1 MDKKKSVLN
10 VTVSVAFRL
19 LLLVADF
26 VVRGVLIRGLGEAV
40 NGINSLYISILEF
53 LAVAELGVGTAITFC
68 MYKPIVEGENDK
80 VSALYHLFTKLYLII
95 AGIIF
100 VGGCIVMPLLPYL
113 AKGYSTA
120 GVNLYLTFALMLVSV
135 IVPFIFCSKTSLINA
150 YKNNY
155 ITTTVSSVGKLI
167 QCGLQIVVIIFT
179 HSFVWFMVC
188 RVLAAGLQWIV
199 TELIARAKHG
209 GIIKNKQKADAESKK
224 EVVKNIKAMFMHKIG
239 YALVNTADSVIISM
253 FLGVVLLGRYTNYTV
268 VLTAMTAV
276 LNLVFTSLTSVVG
289 HMSVEEDKNEVKKY
303 HNFFHT
309 LNFIIG
315 LIFYLGYFAVIDNI
329 VSFLSTEQ
337 DLLLAKSVSF
347 IITLNGFVQ
356 FMRQSTL
363 LFRDAT
369 GTFYNDRWK
378 SLFEGLLN
386 IGLSVLFVVIF
397 PEDYKMVGV
406 IVATILTNLFI
417 CHIVEPHV
425 LFKYALDGKAKKYY
439 IKNYVYIAVFCAAL
453 VGLNFALVERAG
465 SQLVT
470 IIINGAIAVGI
481 ALAVSLAAVLLDGNF
496 RNYFKRTF
504 AKIRHRSQKS
514 K

>member
-26 VVRGVLIRGLGEAV
+26 LVRRVLIDYLGEAV

-68 MYKPIVEGENDK
+68 MYKPIVEGDNNK
-80 VSALYHLFTKLYLII
+80 VSAFYHLFTKLYLII
-95 AGIIF
+95 AAIIL

-113 AKGYSTA
+113 ATGYSTA
-120 GVNLYLTFALMLVSV
+120 NVNLYLTFGLMLVSV
-135 IVPFIFCSKTSLINA
+135 IIPFIFCSKTSLINA

-155 ITTTVSSVGKLI
+155 ITTAVASVGKLL
-167 QCGLQIVVIIFT
+167 QCGLQIAVIIYT
-179 HSFVWFMVC
+179 RSFVWFMVC
-188 RVLAAGLQWIV
+188 RLLSAGLQWLV
-199 TELIARAKHG
+199 TEIIARAKHG
-209 GIIKNKQKADAESKK
+209 SIVKNRQKVDDESKK
-224 EVVKNIKAMFMHKIG
+224 LVVKNIKAMFMHKIG
-239 YALVNTADSVIISM
+239 YALVNTADSVIISL

-268 VLTAMTAV
+268 ILTAMAAV

-289 HMSVEEDKNEVKKY
+289 HMSVEEDKSEVKKY
-303 HNFFHT
+303 HKFFHT

-315 LIFYLGYFAVIDNI
+315 LVFYLGYFSIIDNV
-329 VSFLSTEQ
+329 VSLLSSEQ
-337 DLLLAKSVSF
+337 DLLLSKSVSF

-378 SLFEGLLN
+378 ALFEGLLN
-386 IGLSVLFVVIF
+386 IGLSVLFVLVF
-397 PEDYKMVGV
+397 PEDYKIVGV

-425 LFKYALDGKAKKYY
+425 LYKYALDGTAREYY
-439 IKNYVYIAVFCAAL
+439 LKNYIYIAVFCAAL
-453 VGLNFALVERAG
+453 LGLNFALVSTGNLWTTLLA
-465 SQLVT
+465 
-470 IIINGAIAVGI
+470 NGFIAVGI
-481 ALAVSLAAVLLDGNF
+481 AIAVSLCAVLIDRNF
-496 RNYFKRTF
+496 RSYFKRTLL
-504 AKIRHRSQKS
+504 KVKQRLQRK
-514 K
+514 